1 MVQVINLRLILLKA
15 HFIFFNLE
23 VHGNLITLTSCICP
37 GYEAI
42 FECVVIGG
50 AITTWSGTAL
60 DNCSSDGIVLRHSQ
74 FNQFGYSAN
83 ETCGDIGP
91 IISHAVSVVNDS
103 YTSQLILNVS
113 QSLIGANIECSNH
126 SGSIVGTKQ
135 ILPTTGTF
143 QSMQ

>member
-1 MVQVINLRLILLKA
+1 MVQVVNLRLILLEV

-23 VHGNLITLTSCICP
+23 VHGNLTTLTSCICP
-37 GYEAI
+37 GYEAT
-42 FECVVIGG
+42 FECVVTGG
-50 AITTWSGTAL
+50 VVTLWSGTAF
-60 DNCSSDGIVLRHSQ
+60 DRCSSDRIILRHSQ
-74 FNQFGYSAN
+74 FIQSGYSFN
-83 ETCGDIGP
+83 ETCGDSGP
-91 IISHAVSVVNDS
+91 IVGRTVLVVNDS